1 MAAGA
6 GERPSSLPP
15 TVAGRELF
23 TAVVSP
29 ALSETREFLA
39 RAFAWPQER
48 DTEPSFINVHRVMRL
63 TNEDGTPKMGKDG
76 KQEIAMPGRATRNV
90 DEAARAIEWANS
102 LQTDVYMCMSAQ
114 REAEQK
120 LSKRNFPYLK
130 AVRKQTNVLRHKSF
144 FIDVDVK
151 PDDLAHGYATQAE
164 AIQEFIRI
172 RDALGLPRQTFIVL
186 SGSGG
191 FHAHWCLFEPI
202 LPDRWRQ
209 TSAALSAAFIAKG
222 FRGDTQVIVDSVRLL
237 RPPGTFNF
245 KNKAAPQRVTLLGN
259 KGIDHDIAA
268 LELVLAPYVGMMHTQ
283 APKPYVNGTINGSVN
298 GAGLG
303 PRSQIF
309 NGTIQPGLDA
319 GMEALLPT
327 IRDVALGCP
336 FIFRTIVTGGK
347 DNANA
352 LRLQTMNLALFCQN
366 SLKAALVMTKDRATC
381 PPEETHALFDR
392 QQASR
397 RERDLGWPRCSTI
410 ASYGAPECI
419 TCPHRQLDR
428 SPLNFARGSAQ
439 QTAPSGTSSTS
450 QLQAAPAIVTA
461 TPIQVG
467 GTFTGTTAASGQIGL
482 AGAAVNVV
490 SAVGLVGSG
499 GGPLPVAALAPLPSI
514 YAYDQ
519 LGRICII
526 ETDPAGK
533 QTYNL
538 LTDYIHEKPWL
549 QQTPPSLNFTTTTS
563 QGVTTQI
570 RLPFEVINDSAQF
583 KRTLGRQGMI
593 PHKHELDRLGE
604 FYVAWIDK
612 LRSDRSNVIQN
623 QAFGW
628 ASKGGKL
635 EGFVYGGYLWNAG
648 VPRPAAN
655 IDPVLASQYLPMGD
669 LQPWVDA
676 SKLITN
682 QKRPAL
688 DAILASAFA
697 APLIRFTGQS
707 GVLLSTYSMLSGIG
721 KSTALRVAQA
731 VWGSPIKAVQ
741 SLGDTQNSVLRKM
754 GDTKNLPLYWDELKT
769 KEDTQKFSNLAF
781 QLSLGKEKSR
791 LQADT
796 SYRDPGTW
804 QTLLCSTSNESTLAY
819 ILTQTKT
826 TAAGLYRVFEYE
838 VPPGAVGQI
847 STSEASNII
856 AALNE
861 NFGQAGL
868 IYAGFLGTQH
878 ERCAKEVALYSTEL
892 EKHFNVQPDERFWLA
907 LFATLMMGAKYA
919 NELNLTNI
927 DLSVLLQ
934 FLSKTFQGMRQE
946 RTMSHVDM
954 KVDANVLGIVA
965 RYLNDRRHGYTVVTD
980 TMWRQAGRPSGMM
993 IKLAP
998 NCDTTKIRSTE
1009 IHVAENDKVIRMAKG
1024 PWDDWL
1030 AERGLTPSLINKQLT
1045 EQFGATTARMKLG
1058 VGTPCTSASEVC
1070 VELNYGDASFSG
1082 LLDP

>member
-1 MAAGA
+1 M
-6 GERPSSLPP
+6 
-15 TVAGRELF
+15 F
-23 TAVVSP
+23 TTVVSST
-29 ALSETREFLA
+29 LSETREFLA

-48 DTEPSFINVHRVMRL
+48 DTAPSFINVHRVIRL
-63 TNEDGTPKMGKDG
+63 TNEDGTPKIGKDG
-76 KQEIAMPGRATRNV
+76 KQEISMPGRAARNV

-102 LQTDVYMCMSAQ
+102 QQTDVYMCMSAQ
-114 REAEQK
+114 REAETK
-120 LSKRNFPYLK
+120 ISKRNFPYLK
-130 AVRKQTNVLRHKSF
+130 AIRKQTNVVRHKSF
-144 FIDVDVK
+144 YIDVDVK

-164 AIQEFIRI
+164 AVQEFIRI
-172 RDALGLPRQTFIVL
+172 RDELGLPRQTFIVL

-202 LPDRWRQ
+202 LPDRWRAA
-209 TSAALSAAFIAKG
+209 SAAFSAAFIAKG

-245 KNKAAPQRVTLLGN
+245 KNKATPARVTLLGN

-268 LELVLAPYVGMMHTQ
+268 LELVLAPYVGMMHTP
-283 APKPYVNGTINGSVN
+283 APKLNGHMNGTS
-298 GAGLG
+298 LG
-303 PRSQIF
+303 PRSAIF
-309 NGTIQPGLDA
+309 NGVTRPGLDA
-319 GMEALLPT
+319 GMEVLLPT
-327 IRDVALGCP
+327 IVDVSLGCP
-336 FIFRTIVTGGK
+336 FVLRTLLTGGK

-352 LRLQTMNLALFCQN
+352 MRLQTMNLALFCQKP
-366 SLKAALVMTKDRATC
+366 LDAALLMTKDRATC

-410 ASYGAPECI
+410 ASYGAPECV
-419 TCPHRQLDR
+419 TCPNRQLDR
-428 SPLNFARGSAQ
+428 SPLNFARGGAQ
-439 QTAPSGTSSTS
+439 QTAASGTSNTGQSNPS
-450 QLQAAPAIVTA
+450 PAVVAA

-467 GTFTGTTAASGQIGL
+467 AAPSQAVGATAPSSG
-482 AGAAVNVV
+482 VV
-490 SAVGLVGSG
+490 GPVGLVGSTVAS
-499 GGPLPVAALAPLPSI
+499 PLPLAGLAALPSI

-526 ETDPAGK
+526 ETDAAGK
-533 QTYNL
+533 QTYSL

-563 QGVTTQI
+563 QGVTNQI

-583 KRTLGRQGMI
+583 KRTLGKQGMI
-593 PHKHELDRLGE
+593 PHKHELDKLGE

-628 ASKGGKL
+628 AIKGGKL
-635 EGFVYGGYLWNAG
+635 EGFVYGGYLWSSG

-655 IDPVLASQYLPMGD
+655 IDPVLASQYLPVGD
-669 LQPWVDA
+669 LQPWADA

-721 KSTALRVAQA
+721 KSTALRIAQA

-754 GDTKNLPLYWDELKT
+754 GDTRNLPLYWDELKT
-769 KEDTQKFSNLAF
+769 KEDTQKFSTLAF

-804 QTLLCSTSNESTLAY
+804 QTLLCSTSNDSILAY

-826 TAAGLYRVFEYE
+826 TAAGLYRVFEFE
-838 VPPGAVGQI
+838 VPAGTQGQI
-847 STSEASNII
+847 STSDASNIV

-878 ERCAKEVALYSTEL
+878 MRCAAEVAAYSIAL
-892 EKHFNVQPDERFWLA
+892 EKHFNIQPDERFWLA
-907 LFATLMMGAKYA
+907 LLTTLMMGAKYG
-919 NELNLTNI
+919 NELGLTNI
-927 DLSVLLQ
+927 DLGALLR
-934 FLSKTFQGMRQE
+934 FLSKSFQGMRQE

-980 TMWRQAGRPSGMM
+980 TMWRQAGRPAGLM
-993 IKLAP
+993 IKLGE
-998 NCDTTKIRSTE
+998 NCDTTRIRSTE
-1009 IHVAENDKVIRMAKG
+1009 IHVAEKDKVVRMAKG

-1045 EQFGATTARMKLG
+1045 DQFGAITARMKLG
-1058 VGTPCTSASEVC
+1058 VGTPVTSATEVC
-1070 VELNYGDASFSG
+1070 IELNYGDAAYSG